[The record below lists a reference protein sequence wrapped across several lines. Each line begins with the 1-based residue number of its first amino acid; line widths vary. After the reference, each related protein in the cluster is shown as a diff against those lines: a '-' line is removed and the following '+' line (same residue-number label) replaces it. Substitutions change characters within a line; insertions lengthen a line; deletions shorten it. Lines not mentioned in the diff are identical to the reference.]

1 MISPKSS
8 VSATQERSI
17 VFVVDDDPSVRR
29 GLDSF
34 LRSAGF
40 DVRTFASAREF
51 QRAERP
57 DLPACL
63 VLDVRM
69 PEVTGLEFQR
79 ELNELGDKLP
89 VVFITAHGD
98 IPMTVRA
105 VKAGAIE
112 FLTKPFS
119 DEDLLDAIRLGLDK
133 DRERRDAAG
142 SLADLQ
148 RRFDGLTARER
159 DVAALVVS
167 GRRNKQIAAELGVS
181 EITVKVCRGQIMR
194 KMEAGS
200 LAELV
205 RIADKLGISFE
216 KT

>member
-1 MISPKSS
+1 MTPAKA
-8 VSATQERSI
+8 SAAPQQERAT

-34 LRSAGF
+34 LRSVGF

-51 QRAERP
+51 QRAARP
-57 DLPACL
+57 DLPAVL

-69 PEVTGLEFQR
+69 PEVGGLEFQR
-79 ELNELGDKLP
+79 ELKELGDEVP
-89 VVFITAHGD
+89 IVFITAHGD

-105 VKAGAIE
+105 IKAGAIE
-112 FLTKPFS
+112 FLAKPFS
-119 DEDLLDAIRLGLDK
+119 DEDLLDAIKAGLDK
-133 DRERRDAAG
+133 DRARREAIA
-142 SLADLQ
+142 SITDLQ
-148 RRFDGLTARER
+148 RRFAGLTSRER
-159 DVAALVVS
+159 EVTALIVS

-181 EITVKVCRGQIMR
+181 EITIKVCRGQIMR

-205 RIADKLGISFE
+205 RMADKLGISFE